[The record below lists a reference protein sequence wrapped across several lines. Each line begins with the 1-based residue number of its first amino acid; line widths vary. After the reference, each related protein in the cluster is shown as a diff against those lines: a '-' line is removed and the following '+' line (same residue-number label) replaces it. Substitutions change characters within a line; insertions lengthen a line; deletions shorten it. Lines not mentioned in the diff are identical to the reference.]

1 MDQKRLRILLT
12 RYYLFPVKCT
22 ILICEN
28 GGHLA
33 PVSLLVLW
41 EAQQS
46 ASTVYSDDDAL
57 MINGIAVW
65 FFFYAYY
72 GILQ

>member
-46 ASTVYSDDDAL
+46 ASTVYSDDDDGL
-57 MINGIAVW
+57 MINDIAVW
-65 FFFYAYY
+65 FFSMHTREF
-72 GILQ
+72 

>member
-1 MDQKRLRILLT
+1 MDQKHLRILLT

-22 ILICEN
+22 ILICEK

-46 ASTVYSDDDAL
+46 ASTVYSDDDDGL
-57 MINGIAVW
+57 MINDIAVW
-65 FFFYAYY
+65 FFSMHTREF
-72 GILQ
+72 

>member
-12 RYYLFPVKCT
+12 RYYLFPVKFT
-22 ILICEN
+22 ILISEN

-33 PVSLLVLW
+33 PVSLLVLL

-46 ASTVYSDDDAL
+46 ASTS
-57 MINGIAVW
+57 
-65 FFFYAYY
+65 
-72 GILQ
+72 LQ